1 MKKIYLYKS
10 PSGDAPFLDFMAA
23 LDEKARKKL
32 EYALK
37 SMAISQG
44 RFSEPQV
51 KHFSI
56 ERYRQLYEVREKA
69 RVLIRVIFA
78 LDEEGNVILLHP
90 FIKRHKRNTNQAL
103 EISLAMLEEIKQDPD
118 TLLEYPFHGGVCGNQ
133 EEDLS

>member
-10 PSGDAPFLDFMAA
+10 PDGSAPFLEFMAA

-37 SMAISQG
+37 SMAITPG
-44 RFSEPQV
+44 RFSEPMV

-56 ERYRQLYEVREKA
+56 ERYQQLYELREKA
-69 RVLIRVIFA
+69 RVLLRVVFTF
-78 LDEEGNVILLHP
+78 DECGNVILLCP

-103 EISLAMLEEIKQDPD
+103 EASLAMLEKIENNPHA
-118 TLLEYPFHGGVCGNQ
+118 LMEYPFHAGVCENQQ
-133 EEDLS
+133 EE